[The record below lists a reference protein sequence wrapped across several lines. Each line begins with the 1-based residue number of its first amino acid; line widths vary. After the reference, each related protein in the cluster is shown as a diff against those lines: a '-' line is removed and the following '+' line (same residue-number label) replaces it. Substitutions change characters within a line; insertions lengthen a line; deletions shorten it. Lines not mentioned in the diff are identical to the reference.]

1 MPVMNGGE
9 VAKQLRQ
16 KYHYE
21 GLIVGLTG
29 NMMTEQIDLYMK
41 CGLDGILGKPITMS
55 KIKHY
60 IESIH
65 HYSCLFLSIF
75 ISSRISFLSNTYSN
89 PNIDMP
95 ATIPTDK

>member
-75 ISSRISFLSNTYSN
+75 MSSRISFLSNTYNN
-89 PNIDMP
+89 PHR
-95 ATIPTDK
+95 